1 MDAIIFNPQYVL
13 KPDSG
18 RTLILAA
25 EVGRDSLKN
34 MNENFETFI
43 HPVYAMILSFIDG
56 RGSQTCIN
64 TASQY
69 LHVSPSKIEKFVN
82 KLLDNPKYVKIETTT
97 GASIFPPHTIIKSSG
112 VIRNRRFKPEM
123 FFYDYIDLRYKRHLT
138 PTSVTLMVNN
148 ICETSCYYCYADKSK
163 PIQCKIPL
171 KRIFEII
178 SEARLSNVRSFDVIG
193 GEFFLYK
200 DWKKLLEKLLD
211 MGYNPY
217 LSTKIPLDE
226 NIICTLQ
233 DLNIRDIQISLDSLI
248 EEHLVSSLKVQ
259 QGYVN
264 KIKETINLL
273 GKHGIEIM
281 IHTVLSQ
288 KNSTI
293 EDMESIYSF
302 IRSINKIRE
311 WKIDKAGQS
320 MYAETDYADIE
331 IGNDT
336 LNTLC
341 NYLMGLEKQSCFDIR
356 FPRPQI
362 PNQIPAKNTAS
373 DFFNRGF
380 CSGNFS
386 SMFILPDGNVTICE
400 ELYWNPHFIMGNV
413 LRQSLNDIWN
423 SAKANSLF
431 HLRQEDIPQDSL
443 CHSCNKYVECR
454 SVKQVCY
461 REIIKKYGK
470 DKWYYP
476 DVNCPYIL
484 KDS

>member
-1 MDAIIFNPQYVL
+1 
-13 KPDSG
+13 
-18 RTLILAA
+18 
-25 EVGRDSLKN
+25 
-34 MNENFETFI
+34 
-43 HPVYAMILSFIDG
+43 
-56 RGSQTCIN
+56 
-64 TASQY
+64 
-69 LHVSPSKIEKFVN
+69 
-82 KLLDNPKYVKIETTT
+82 
-97 GASIFPPHTIIKSSG
+97 
-112 VIRNRRFKPEM
+112 
-123 FFYDYIDLRYKRHLT
+123 
-138 PTSVTLMVNN
+138 
-148 ICETSCYYCYADKSK
+148 
-163 PIQCKIPL
+163 
-171 KRIFEII
+171 
-178 SEARLSNVRSFDVIG
+178 
-193 GEFFLYK
+193 
-200 DWKKLLEKLLD
+200 
-211 MGYNPY
+211 
-217 LSTKIPLDE
+217 
-226 NIICTLQ
+226 
-233 DLNIRDIQISLDSLI
+233 
-248 EEHLVSSLKVQ
+248 
-259 QGYVN
+259 
-264 KIKETINLL
+264 
-273 GKHGIEIM
+273 
-281 IHTVLSQ
+281 
-288 KNSTI
+288 
-293 EDMESIYSF
+293 MESIYSF

-341 NYLMGLEKQSCFDIR
+341 NYLMELEKQSCFDIR
-356 FPRPQI
+356 FPHPQI

-484 KDS
+484 KDR